1 MKFQLSARLRINDE
15 SITHKGVFVETLE
28 IIGRVLFSLIFLASG
43 FGHFKAVD
51 AMAGYAKSK
60 GVPAAKLSVQVSGLL
75 LLVGGVLTI
84 IGNAIGAL
92 LLVIFLVPTA
102 FLMHAF
108 WKETD
113 AMAKMTEQTAF
124 LKDIALAGGAL
135 YIYAAITLA
144 S

>member
-1 MKFQLSARLRINDE
+1 M
-15 SITHKGVFVETLE
+15 ETLE

-51 AMAGYAKSK
+51 AMTGYTKSK